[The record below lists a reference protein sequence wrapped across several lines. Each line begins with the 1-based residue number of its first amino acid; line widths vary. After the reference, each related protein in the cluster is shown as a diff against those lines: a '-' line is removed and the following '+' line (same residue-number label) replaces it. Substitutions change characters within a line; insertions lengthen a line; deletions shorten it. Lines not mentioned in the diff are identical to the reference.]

1 MFSGNKNNSLYLFI
15 ILIILLFTGS
25 ALTACSSQQKLQ
37 SITFGATNSPMSLLV
52 WLTDELGYFKKQG
65 IQLDLQEYPSGK
77 RALAALLRGE
87 QELVISAETPFVI
100 ASFKRSDL
108 RIYGTLGQSDND
120 VRVLARTD
128 HEIRNPVDLRG
139 KIIATQKGSA
149 VHFFLS
155 SFLLK
160 HHIISSDITIRYLK
174 AEELPA
180 ALASGD
186 VDAIS
191 MRDPVLAQAKQKTGE
206 NKVVEFS
213 EPGLY
218 TKTYNLVGSD
228 NFTRKYPGVMQKILS
243 AMNETAEFMS
253 SNPGQ
258 AIDLAARKLQL
269 SDERMMDIWPGIRI
283 SVTLDQGLLSTLQEE
298 ARWAVSTGLI
308 KNTEILNGQIPDFLT
323 RLNPQPLSKAVPNA
337 VGLIGVI
344 QR

>member
-1 MFSGNKNNSLYLFI
+1 MFSGNKNNNRYLFF

-25 ALTACSSQQKLQ
+25 ALTSCSSQQKLQ
-37 SITFGATNSPMSLLV
+37 SITFGATSSPMSLLV
-52 WLTDELGYFKKQG
+52 WLTDELGYFTKHG
-65 IQLDLQEYPSGK
+65 IQLNMQEYPSGK

-87 QELVISAETPFVI
+87 QELAVSAETPFVI

-108 RIYGTLGQSDND
+108 RIYATLGQSDND
-120 VRVLARTD
+120 VRVLARAD
-128 HEIRNPVDLRG
+128 HGIRNPDDLRG
-139 KIIATQKGSA
+139 KTIGTQKGSA

-160 HHIISSDITIRYLK
+160 HQINSSDISIRYMK

-180 ALASGD
+180 AFSNGH

-191 MRDPVLAQAKQKTGE
+191 MRDPILARAKEKTGE
-206 NKVVEFS
+206 NKVIEFS

-243 AMNETAEFMS
+243 ALNETAEFIG
-253 SNPGQ
+253 SNPRQ

-269 SDERMMDIWPGIRI
+269 SDERMMEIWPGIRI

-298 ARWAVSTGLI
+298 ARWAVSTGMI
-308 KNTEILNGQIPDFLT
+308 KNTELINGQIPDFLT
-323 RLNPQPLSKAVPNA
+323 RLNPQPLSIAVPNA